1 MEVSSKMLQNRWLDW
16 VLPLFLFAGPPRVV
30 GLALHF
36 ICACQLSA
44 PNRVGS
50 LTSTH
55 YPIKK
60 LSIKESFFIGW
71 QDSSKQERKSAQLY
85 RVLVNH
91 RSEILEMK
99 EQVQMIKSFL
109 AA

>member
-1 MEVSSKMLQNRWLDW
+1 MTY
-16 VLPLFLFAGPPRVV
+16 
-30 GLALHF
+30 
-36 ICACQLSA
+36 I
-44 PNRVGS
+44 GS
-50 LTSTH
+50 
-55 YPIKK
+55 
-60 LSIKESFFIGW
+60 GW

-91 RSEILEMK
+91 RLEILEMK